1 MVFFLSNRH
10 INFTIKFDSDVVSIY
25 VNRSCWTKPRSR
37 IWWESTSA
45 WSDSDWRQ
53 NFRMGRD
60 TFLYLCQQL
69 RPYLE
74 RHRTRYR
81 IPLTVEHCVAFT
93 LWRLST
99 NIEYR
104 SISHLFG
111 IGLSTACMITQETVS
126 TIVRVLKS
134 RFIKVPRGTDLR
146 DIVNG
151 FRDRWGFPQCAGAID
166 GTHVPIIAPHV
177 NKADYY
183 NRKGH

>member
-1 MVFFLSNRH
+1 MTCLTFEMLTF
-10 INFTIKFDSDVVSIY
+10 
-25 VNRSCWTKPRSR
+25 VNRACWTKQKSR

-45 WSDSDWRQ
+45 WTDTDWRR

-60 TFLYLCQQL
+60 TFHYLCEQL

-74 RHRTRYR
+74 LQRTWYR
-81 IPLTVEHCVAFT
+81 VPLTVEHHVAVA

-104 SISHLFG
+104 SVSHLFG
-111 IGLSTACMITQETVS
+111 IGFSTACMITHETVS
-126 TIVRVLKS
+126 AIVHVPKS
-134 RFIKVPRGTDLR
+134 CFISVPRGTALR
-146 DIVNG
+146 DGVNG

-177 NKADYY
+177 NRADY
-183 NRKGH
+183 